1 VGEEGDSQSGFLAC
15 FSLVQPNS
23 YILDHTPV
31 PTPLASVDMD
41 INMTASDQGM
51 SNLMLHFQGDPMNLE
66 YIGKLEPT

>member
-1 VGEEGDSQSGFLAC
+1 V

-66 YIGKLEPT
+66 LHW